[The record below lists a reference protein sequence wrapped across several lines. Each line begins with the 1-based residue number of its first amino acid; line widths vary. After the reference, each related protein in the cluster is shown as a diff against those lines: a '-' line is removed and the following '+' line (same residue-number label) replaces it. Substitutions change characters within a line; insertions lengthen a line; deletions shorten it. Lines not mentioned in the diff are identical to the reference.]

1 MEVYYTRKAKNDLVG
16 LPKNI
21 QKRIVMKIYFYSR
34 QENPLKFAKPLK
46 NSLEGQFRFRI
57 GDYRVFFDLIENK
70 IFILNIKHRSKY
82 Y

>member
-34 QENPLKFAKPLK
+34 QENPLKFAKPL
-46 NSLEGQFRFRI
+46 
-57 GDYRVFFDLIENK
+57 
-70 IFILNIKHRSKY
+70 
-82 Y
+82 